1 MADPVSSALRS
12 ITLAAGIAPD
22 VAKSLVSNRDQ
33 VIAALLRAPMD
44 PRGAV
49 PGILSPSLDGLGDRV
64 VRMTCAIFGDD
75 LLRAGIH
82 GAVNQLDGV
91 GESLSTIQN
100 LIVEPIVNTAGGKDV
115 SLRASLIAAQLGGLV
130 AVRYV
135 AKIEPLASA
144 PEDVI
149 VAWYGPIIQRLLDP
163 ATPLT

>member
-1 MADPVSSALRS
+1 MSDPVSSAIRS
-12 ITLAAGIAPD
+12 ITLAAGIAPEL
-22 VAKSLVSNRDQ
+22 AKSLVSNRDQ
-33 VIAALLRAPMD
+33 VISALLRAPMN

-49 PGILSPSLDGLGDRV
+49 PELVSPVLDGLGERM

-82 GAVNQLDGV
+82 GAVNQLDGM
-91 GESLSTIQN
+91 GESLSTIQQ
-100 LIVEPIVNTAGGKDV
+100 LIVEPVVKTAGGSEV

-144 PEDVI
+144 DEDVI